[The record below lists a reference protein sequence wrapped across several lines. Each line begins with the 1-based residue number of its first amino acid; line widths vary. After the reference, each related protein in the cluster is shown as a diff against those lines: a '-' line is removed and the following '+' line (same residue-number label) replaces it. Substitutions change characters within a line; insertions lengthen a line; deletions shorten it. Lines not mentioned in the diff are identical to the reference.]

1 MCKENR
7 DLHFG
12 EDFLFSY
19 SFNLVTF
26 AFIQLSFSIL
36 VLIRTK
42 AMSEGLVFSLISSLT
57 RAWLSRCLFF
67 NLHMF
72 LCILK
77 PIHVVGVIGFN
88 RCWGSR
94 NWNKHNPSNADR
106 TIRFLSYWVDKLVPY
121 DVRKLR
127 EWIGSL
133 YRIWISLEFCSIC
146 WISFVKLLNINLL
159 CMADFSLQILVL
171 FDGLILFLCLFS
183 I

>member
-1 MCKENR
+1 VLCFYYLLRGAYCWRGMLDFSRTYLLTPLSTKEWLWYMCKENR

-94 NWNKHNPSNADR
+94 N
-106 TIRFLSYWVDKLVPY
+106 
-121 DVRKLR
+121 
-127 EWIGSL
+127 
-133 YRIWISLEFCSIC
+133 
-146 WISFVKLLNINLL
+146 
-159 CMADFSLQILVL
+159 
-171 FDGLILFLCLFS
+171 
-183 I
+183 